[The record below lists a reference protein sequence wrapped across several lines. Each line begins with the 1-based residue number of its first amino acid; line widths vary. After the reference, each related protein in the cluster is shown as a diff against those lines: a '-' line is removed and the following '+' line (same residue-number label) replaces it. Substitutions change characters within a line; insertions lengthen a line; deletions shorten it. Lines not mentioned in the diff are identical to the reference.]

1 MIDDF
6 GFGILLLA
14 VIGIFLVG
22 CVWRM
27 GRGSHVSR
35 DNSPPFE

>member
-1 MIDDF
+1 VIDDF

-22 CVWRM
+22 SVWRM
-27 GRGSHVSR
+27 GRGSDVSS
-35 DNSPPFE
+35 DGSPPLE